1 MRLVS
6 LAALIV
12 AAFALATPFLTLPL
26 QSVPLLQD
34 SRLPLLFPHPL
45 HSDTNCVTCHHNAVD
60 GTGSSNTCIA
70 CHREPRTDLVLSVQ
84 PRFHRFC
91 EGCHLEQQLQGKP
104 HGPVRACGACHPA
117 DGRSSMF

>member
-6 LAALIV
+6 I
-12 AAFALATPFLTLPL
+12 AAFITAILVLAMPFMTLRL
-26 QSVPLLQD
+26 QSVPFEAD
-34 SRLPLLFPHPL
+34 SRLPLTFPHPL

-60 GTGSSNTCIA
+60 GTGSTACVA
-70 CHREPRTDLVLSVQ
+70 CHREPRSDLVMSVQ

-91 EGCHLEQQLQGKP
+91 EGCHLERQREGKR

-117 DGRSSMF
+117 DGRSSML